1 MLPAVL
7 KNFNLFIDGQSFLGR
22 IAEVTL
28 PSLTAITEDYRG
40 AGMQSPVSIDQ
51 GMEQQ
56 QLEWKPGGHLTAM
69 YAQWGVPSLDGVQL
83 RFAGGYQSDDTG
95 EVRKV
100 EIIVRGKH
108 SEIAP
113 GTAKAGEKGEPT
125 VTTKLVYYRI
135 EEDGRVLIEND
146 VLGMKMIVGGV
157 DRYAELRAAIEA

>member
-7 KNFNLFIDGQSFLGR
+7 KNFNLFIDGASYLGR

-28 PSLTAITEDYRG
+28 PSLVAITEDYRG
-40 AGMQSPVSIDQ
+40 AGMQSPVAIDQ

-69 YAQWGVPSLDGVQL
+69 YAQWGVPTLDGVQL
-83 RFAGGYQSDDTG
+83 RFAGHYVADDTG
-95 EVRKV
+95 QTHTV
-100 EIIVRGKH
+100 EIVVRGKH
-108 SEIAP
+108 TEINP

-135 EEDGRVLIEND
+135 EEDRRVLIEND
-146 VLGMKMIVGGV
+146 VLGMKLIVNGV
-157 DRYAELRAAIEA
+157 DRYAAMRASLEV